1 MIDTHC
7 HLDLEPLQSRLATIM
22 ADARAAGVTQF
33 VVPGVH
39 PDHWDRIAA
48 VAARYEGV
56 MPAYGVHPMHSDC
69 LNDHVLEC
77 LADRMSSCVAVGEI
91 GLDPSYQVSLEL
103 QETAFRRQLR
113 LAVLHRK
120 PVLIHC
126 RHAFQRTL
134 QILKEEQGDRVG
146 GIMHAYS
153 GSLEMAR
160 EFIKLNFVISIAAS
174 ITRDNAWRPARLV
187 RELPLEC
194 LVVETDA
201 PDLPP
206 RRYRGLP
213 NQPAWLVETV
223 QAIAEIK
230 GVERELVA
238 ELCAKTSRRVLQ
250 LR

>member
-7 HLDLEPLQSRLATIM
+7 HLDLEPLWSRLATIM
-22 ADARAAGVTQF
+22 ADARAAGVMQF

-39 PDHWDRIAA
+39 PDNWNRIAA
-48 VAARYEGV
+48 VTARYEGV

-69 LNDHVLEC
+69 ISDHVLEC
-77 LADRMSSCVAVGEI
+77 LADRISSCVAVGEI
-91 GLDPSYQVSLEL
+91 GLDPAYQVPLEL
-103 QETAFRRQLR
+103 QETAFRRQVR
-113 LAVLHRK
+113 LAVQHRK

-134 QILKEEQGDRVG
+134 QILKEEQADRVG

-160 EFIKLNFVISIAAS
+160 EFIKLNFVISIAAT
-174 ITRDNAWRPARLV
+174 ITRDNVRRPVLVV
-187 RELPLEC
+187 RELPLES

-206 RRYRGLP
+206 QKYRGLP

-223 QAIAEIK
+223 QKIAEIK

-238 ELCAKTSRRVLQ
+238 EVCTETSRRIVR